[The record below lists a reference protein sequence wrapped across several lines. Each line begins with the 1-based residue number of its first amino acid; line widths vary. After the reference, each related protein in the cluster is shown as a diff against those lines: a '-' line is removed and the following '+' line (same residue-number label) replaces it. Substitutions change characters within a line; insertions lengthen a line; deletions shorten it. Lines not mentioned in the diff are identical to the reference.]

1 MAVPGNDRQLECDE
15 LSDGHQGLPRHHVVV
30 RRGGGRGVPVRMR
43 DDGAGTAAGGKPAGR
58 SGVRLRRD
66 DGLGRGAAAP
76 VFPAKLGKPVDVPRM
91 AGPVP
96 AARPDGTADHPRL
109 VLPLGDHLVWSAWR
123 ACEGTVLRCPLL

>member
-43 DDGAGTAAGGKPAGR
+43 DDGAGPAAGGKPAGR

-76 VFPAKLGKPVDVPRM
+76 VFPAKLGKPVDVPRT
-91 AGPVP
+91 
-96 AARPDGTADHPRL
+96 DGTADHPRL